1 MKVVQIQESFGLDR
15 LAVTERPD
23 PAPPGPGQVLLRMEA
38 ASLNYRDLLMVQGK
52 YNPGQPLPLIPGS
65 DGCGAVVEIG
75 EGVSRVRV
83 GDRVC
88 PIFCPEWISGE
99 PTRERIRTTLGG
111 PLDGTLCEHMVL
123 SQESVV
129 AAPAHLSSVEA
140 ATLPCAAV
148 TAWNALHTHGG
159 LRAGETVLVQG
170 SGGVSIFAMQFA
182 SMLGAQVIAT
192 SSRDDRLERL
202 LEMGAASVINY
213 RKEPA
218 WGKLI
223 RDMTG
228 GRGVDL
234 VVEVAGADSLQ
245 QSLQA
250 VRIGGRIILLGV
262 LSSAEA
268 ELNIIPAFMKQV
280 RIQGMLVGS
289 RDDFEAMNRAVS
301 LHRLHPAVSQV
312 FELEEAPQAL
322 QSMQRGDHFG
332 KICIRIASDG

>member
-15 LAVTERPD
+15 LTTAERPD
-23 PAPPGPGQVLLRMEA
+23 PAAPGPGQVLLRMKA

-52 YNPGQPLPLIPGS
+52 YNPRQPLPLIPGS
-65 DGCGAVVEIG
+65 DGCGEVVETG
-75 EGVSRVRV
+75 EGVCRVRV

-99 PTRERIRTTLGG
+99 PTRDRIRRTLGG
-111 PLDGTLCEHMVL
+111 PLDGTLCEYMVL

-129 AAPAHLSSVEA
+129 AVPAHLSAEEA

-148 TAWNALHTHGG
+148 TAWNALLTHGE
-159 LRAGETVLVQG
+159 LQAGQTVLVQG
-170 SGGVSIFAMQFA
+170 SGGVSIFALQFA
-182 SMLGAQVIAT
+182 SMLGARVIAT
-192 SSRDDRLERL
+192 SSRDERLERM
-202 LEMGAASVINY
+202 LEMGAASVLNY
-213 RKEPA
+213 RKEPH

-223 RDMTG
+223 QEMTD

-262 LSSAEA
+262 LSAAAA
-268 ELNIIPAFMKQV
+268 ELNIIPVFMKQV
-280 RIQGMLVGS
+280 RVQGMLVGS

-301 LHRLHPAVSQV
+301 LHRLRPTVGQV
-312 FELEEAPQAL
+312 FELEEAAQAL

-332 KICIRIASDG
+332 KICIRIDSDG

>member
-15 LAVTERPD
+15 LAVAERPD
-23 PAPPGPGQVLLRMEA
+23 PAAPGPGQVLLRMEA

-65 DGCGAVVEIG
+65 DGCGSVVEIG
-75 EGVSRVRV
+75 EGVGRVRV

-99 PTRERIRTTLGG
+99 PTRDKIRTTLGG

-170 SGGVSIFAMQFA
+170 SGGVSIFALQFA

-192 SSRDDRLERL
+192 SSRDDRLDRL
-202 LEMGAASVINY
+202 LEMGAASAVNY
-213 RKEPA
+213 RKEPE

-223 RDMTG
+223 RGMTG

-262 LSSAEA
+262 LSSAAA

-301 LHRLHPAVSQV
+301 LHRLRPAVSQV